1 METTVGGLSQNWGI
15 HKMELQDALQ
25 HFNVGLGQW
34 YGWRKVDDDGN
45 VIPNDQRM
53 TYQHLIIHGDVAVKP
68 TEQEIND
75 KIAEYDSQAYARNRQ
90 AEYPSLDELVVAMWE
105 GVVEERMASVTALE
119 GLRQAVKT
127 KYPK

>member
-1 METTVGGLSQNWGI
+1 MDINLCIHHLGLNANRYRLTQSPPPHEFVEWSGPDPQPTQAELETAHAEWQAE
-15 HKMELQDALQ
+15 HDA
-25 HFNVGLGQW
+25 
-34 YGWRKVDDDGN
+34 
-45 VIPNDQRM
+45 
-53 TYQHLIIHGDVAVKP
+53 
-68 TEQEIND
+68 QE
-75 KIAEYDSQAYARNRQ
+75 YARNRQ